1 MIDTVQDLI
10 DELGKFPKDM
20 EVRDYDFER
29 IDKAEIK
36 TWTHNNY
43 PYDKPDKDYVCLL

>member
-20 EVRDYDFER
+20 EVRDYDFE
-29 IDKAEIK
+29 
-36 TWTHNNY
+36 N
-43 PYDKPDKDYVCLL
+43 VQ